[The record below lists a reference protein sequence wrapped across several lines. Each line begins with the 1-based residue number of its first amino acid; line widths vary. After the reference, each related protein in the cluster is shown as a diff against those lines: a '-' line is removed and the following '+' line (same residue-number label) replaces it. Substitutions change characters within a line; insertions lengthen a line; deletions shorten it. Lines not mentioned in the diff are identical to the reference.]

1 MKKFTFLFVFVAL
14 VGLSSFAQSRASLLK
29 TVVLNANA
37 SDTFL
42 LRDSVLCY
50 FSGDPDSDSIFFGDM
65 VRGKF
70 ITNDDVAFME
80 QQLGKN
86 NHSVWTKDSIA
97 GAIVLQSSVLP
108 SSALSA
114 KKATKAWKGYFEKH
128 KNGFY
133 EVGKPLF
140 SRDGKTAIV
149 YTAFQCGAKCGNG
162 GATLFQWK
170 NDKWIAAKNI
180 YSWRK

>member
-1 MKKFTFLFVFVAL
+1 MKKIVLAAL
-14 VGLSSFAQSRASLLK
+14 LSLVSFAVFGQSRAQLLK
-29 TVVLNANA
+29 TAILNANA

-50 FSGDPDSDSIFFGDM
+50 FSGDIDSDSIFFGDM

-70 ITNDDVAFME
+70 ISEDDVLFMK
-80 QQLGKN
+80 QQLSKN
-86 NHSVWTKDSIA
+86 DHTLWSKDSIA
-97 GAIVLQSSVLP
+97 NAIVLPSSTLP

-114 KKATKAWKGYFEKH
+114 KKAAKAWKAYFKLH
-128 KNGFY
+128 SNGFF

-140 SRDGKTAIV
+140 SRDGSTAIV
-149 YTAFQCGAKCGNG
+149 YTAFQCGANCGNG
-162 GATLFQWK
+162 GATLFQFK
-170 NDKWIAAKNI
+170 NGKWVSAKNI

>member
-1 MKKFTFLFVFVAL
+1 MKKIVLAALLSVFSFAV
-14 VGLSSFAQSRASLLK
+14 FAQSRQQLLK
-29 TVVLNANA
+29 TAILNANA

-50 FSGDPDSDSIFFGDM
+50 FSGDVDSDSSFFNDM

-70 ITNDDVAFME
+70 ITSDDVVYMK
-80 QQLGKN
+80 QQLGRN
-86 NHSVWTKDSIA
+86 DHTVWTKDSIA
-97 GAIVLQSSVLP
+97 GAVVQASSTLP

-114 KKATKAWKGYFEKH
+114 KKAAKAWKAYFKLH
-128 KNGFY
+128 SNGFF

-140 SRDGKTAIV
+140 SKDGNTAIV
-149 YTAFQCGAKCGNG
+149 YTAFQCGANCGNG
-162 GATLFQWK
+162 GATLFQYK
-170 NDKWIAAKNI
+170 NGKWISAKNI

>member
-1 MKKFTFLFVFVAL
+1 MKRIILVAVTFLSVTAF
-14 VGLSSFAQSRASLLK
+14 SQSRASLLK
-29 TVVLNANA
+29 TAVLNANA

-42 LRDSVLCY
+42 LRDSVMCY

-70 ITNDDVAFME
+70 ITNDDVAYMK
-80 QQLGKN
+80 QQLSKN
-86 NHSVWTKDSIA
+86 EHSVWTKDSIA
-97 GAIVLQSSVLP
+97 GAVVLQSSTLP

-128 KNGFY
+128 KNGFF

-140 SRDGKTAIV
+140 SRDGQTAIV

-170 NDKWIAAKNI
+170 NGKWVAAKNI

>member
-1 MKKFTFLFVFVAL
+1 MRYIITLWLTLFAVL
-14 VGLSSFAQSRASLLK
+14 CQAQSRASLLK
-29 TVVLNANA
+29 TAVLNANA

-70 ITNDDVAFME
+70 ITNDDVAFMK
-80 QQLGKN
+80 QQLAKN
-86 NHSVWTKDSIA
+86 DHAVWTKDSIA
-97 GAIVLQSSVLP
+97 GAVVLPSSALP

-114 KKATKAWKGYFEKH
+114 KKATKAWKAYFEKH
-128 KNGFY
+128 KSGFY

-149 YTAFQCGAKCGNG
+149 YTAFQCGVKCGNG
-162 GATLFQWK
+162 GATLFQYK
-170 NDKWIAAKNI
+170 NGNWVAVKNI